1 VNESNDKHISLIFPA
16 AILGALISIFFFNF
30 SYGSHD
36 IPENINRAG
45 FGFLSFAILGI
56 LCSIGIKQDADLKKA
71 KYLFFMSLRLALAIL
86 IFKHAIDQ
94 VHGAEFSMSY
104 YAKEDK
110 LVNYTSKQ
118 FFWLFH
124 AYNPLYQKVFGWI
137 LMTGAIGLCFRFTTL
152 LSSFLLFPIFM
163 HILIMDHMFEVG
175 LKLDSTIILF
185 SLIGILSYFKDR
197 LSAFLLNEPI
207 VERTAYP
214 FFDPINKTYKSI
226 VIFKLILIVGYI
238 TLLNHD
244 TFDQMNRWWRVE
256 SPIIQGVWQ
265 IDTIRSNTDTIPRF
279 EKFFFEKGRRGIATV
294 ENDTMSPFQ
303 YIIDTSYNQLEFWN
317 FHVYRQLD
325 FKGKYQLLSE
335 DTLEYKG
342 TNQKD
347 SLYILLSRIPDYD
360 YSNK

>member
-1 VNESNDKHISLIFPA
+1 VKGSINTKISIICTAGIF
-16 AILGALISIFFFNF
+16 GALLSIFFFSF

-36 IPENINRAG
+36 IMDNINLAG
-45 FGFLSFAILGI
+45 FGLIGGCLLGL
-56 LCSIGIKQDADLKKA
+56 LCTIGIDQPLSIEKT
-71 KYLFFMSLRLALAIL
+71 KYLFFTGIRLALAIL

-110 LVNYTSKQ
+110 LVNYSAKQ

-152 LSSFLLFPIFM
+152 LSCFLLFPIFM
-163 HILIMDHMFEVG
+163 HILIMDHMFDIG

-185 SLIGILSYFKDR
+185 SLLGILFYFKDR
-197 LSAFLLNEPI
+197 LMSFFLNEAI
-207 VERTAYP
+207 TSRTRYP

-226 VIFKLILIVGYI
+226 ILLKLILIVGYI
-238 TLLNHD
+238 SLLNHD
-244 TFDQMNRWWRVE
+244 TFDQMNRWWRVD

-265 IDTIRSNTDTIPRF
+265 IDTIQSNTDTIPRF

-294 ENDTMSPFQ
+294 ENDTMSGFQ

-325 FKGKYQLLSE
+325 FKGKYELITD
-335 DTLEYKG
+335 DTLEYHG
-342 TNQKD
+342 TNKKD
-347 SLYILLSRIPDYD
+347 SLYILLSRIPEYD
-360 YSNK
+360 YSKK